1 MRRAALYSSAGKQRP
16 VVESETPDSGAL
28 SNSAPIPADPPT
40 GQLKGR
46 LQTHRNA
53 LFAAATALA
62 VIGGIAL
69 DRHFAEPQRVITQ
82 RDIDRAVR
90 TSLEK
95 KPLPSQ
101 AAKAYEVIRPS
112 IVRVDGFDHPEGLGS
127 LPAPADPA
135 DKSKGKKEK
144 GKEQKGKE
152 PGKDDN
158 SAKAPSSE
166 RQSVGTGVVITE
178 RGTILTNL
186 HVVVGTSHIRVVFAD
201 GTESPAVVT
210 GADPDNDLAVLQATK
225 LPDDLHPA
233 TLITTG
239 DLRPGDEVLAVG
251 FPFGFGPSA
260 STGVV
265 SGLKRE
271 FVSSDGKRALS
282 NLIQFDAAA
291 NPGNSGGPLVNMEGE
306 VLGIV
311 TAILNPLQQRFF
323 VGLAFAVPIENAAAA
338 VGIPPF

>member
-1 MRRAALYSSAGKQRP
+1 MRRTTLYSSGSKQRP
-16 VVESETPDSGAL
+16 AAGSGLAEPV
-28 SNSAPIPADPPT
+28 SPVPAPNPAD
-40 GQLKGR
+40 GASRWLKGTLQAHR
-46 LQTHRNA
+46 LLLVAVATV
-53 LFAAATALA
+53 LGLAA
-62 VIGGIAL
+62 GIAL
-69 DRHFAEPQRVITQ
+69 DRQFVEPQRVVTQ
-82 RDIDRAVR
+82 DDIDRAVR
-90 TSLEK
+90 ASLEK
-95 KPLPSQ
+95 EPLPSQ
-101 AAKAYEVIRPS
+101 AAKAYETIRPS
-112 IVRVDGFDHPEGLGS
+112 IVRVDGFDHPEGVGN
-127 LPAPADPA
+127 LPAPLVPDE
-135 DKSKGKKEK
+135 KKQDEK
-144 GKEQKGKE
+144 KA
-152 PGKDDN
+152 
-158 SAKAPSSE
+158 SAE

-178 RGTILTNL
+178 QGSILTNL
-186 HVVVGTSHIRVVFAD
+186 HVVVGTSHVRVVFAD
-201 GTESPAVVT
+201 GSESEAVIT
-210 GADPDNDLAVLQATK
+210 GVDPDNDLAVIQARK
-225 LPDDLHPA
+225 LPDDLQPA

-323 VGLAFAVPIENAAAA
+323 VGLAFAVPIENAASA
-338 VGIPPF
+338 VGVPPF

>member
-1 MRRAALYSSAGKQRP
+1 MKRHTLYSKPVHKPPGDDSA
-16 VVESETPDSGAL
+16 AY
-28 SNSAPIPADPPT
+28 DPPR
-40 GQLKGR
+40 GASDLEPAFHAASLAHNPVSR
-46 LQTHRNA
+46 LIRAHPFLVLTTSA
-53 LFAAATALA
+53 LLAA
-62 VIGGIAL
+62 VGSVAL
-69 DRHFAEPQRVITQ
+69 DRGFSVPGSIVTQ
-82 RDIDRAVR
+82 DDIDRAVR
-90 TSLEK
+90 ASLEK

-101 AAKAYEVIRPS
+101 AAKAYETIRPS
-112 IVRVDGFDHPEGLGS
+112 IVRVDGFDHPEGVGN
-127 LPAPADPA
+127 LPVPLAPD
-135 DKSKGKKEK
+135 DKNHDEKK
-144 GKEQKGKE
+144 
-152 PGKDDN
+152 
-158 SAKAPSSE
+158 ASSE

-178 RGTILTNL
+178 QGSILTNL
-186 HVVVGTSHIRVVFAD
+186 HVVVGTSHVRVVFAD
-201 GTESPAVVT
+201 GSESEAVIIGV
-210 GADPDNDLAVLQATK
+210 DPDNDLAVIQARK
-225 LPDDLHPA
+225 LPDDLQPA

-265 SGLKRE
+265 SGLQRE

-311 TAILNPLQQRFF
+311 TAILNPTQQRFF
-323 VGLAFAVPIENAAAA
+323 VGLAFAVPIENAASA